1 MPIFASIK
9 SISKYFPQ
17 AVDNSE
23 IDIRNLRAYIRSH
36 QNILFASFWPLYCN
50 FCWTIVAPI
59 PPTPPNS
66 WVASLSTWGIHLRCM
81 MRRIFHDDL
90 ILRVR
95 PSSRVRNL
103 LMLNSCTMDIRQ
115 SCDEHSQLHCSCISD
130 ALLALEILH
139 AGWLCRLLQNMHT
152 EENRSLS
159 SDTTCFKM
167 MLQFAI
173 GIMVQESGY
182 CSAQTS

>member
-1 MPIFASIK
+1 M
-9 SISKYFPQ
+9 
-17 AVDNSE
+17 
-23 IDIRNLRAYIRSH
+23 RNLRTYIRSH

-59 PPTPPNS
+59 PPTPSNS

-159 SDTTCFKM
+159 SVTARSYSVFQNDV
-167 MLQFAI
+167 AI
-173 GIMVQESGY
+173 RHRDNGTGKWLL
-182 CSAQTS
+182 